1 MRIEPAALA
10 KSIGTPTTLEVN
22 QGFPEALQQVVDAA
36 KLLFEADGAGL
47 MLVGKDELLTWASA
61 SDAHAERAE
70 AVQAELG
77 AGPCMV
83 AWQQR
88 SPVAVRD
95 VEAEPRWAEV
105 APALVAAQ
113 LRAALSVPV
122 ELAGGLI
129 GTLEVY
135 AAGPRDWNDSE
146 VAALQAYAEV
156 VASLL
161 RAATAARV
169 QGELAEQLQ
178 WALDHRVLIEQ
189 AKGVLMERES
199 ISPAAAFERLR
210 TTARAVG
217 RTVGEVAGVV
227 LAGGSLPRHRDPNP
241 KGKGDPG

>member
-1 MRIEPAALA
+1 MRIEPVTLA
-10 KSIGTPTTLEVN
+10 KSIGTLTALDVN
-22 QGFPEALQQVVDAA
+22 EGFPKVLQQVVEAA
-36 KLLFEADGAGL
+36 KLLFAADGAGL
-47 MLVGKDELLTWASA
+47 MLVGEEELLTWASA

-77 AGPCMV
+77 AGPCVV

-95 VEAEPRWAEV
+95 MEAESRWSQV

-122 ELAGGLI
+122 ELAGGPI

-146 VAALQAYAEV
+146 VAALGAYAGV

-161 RAATAARV
+161 RAA
-169 QGELAEQLQ
+169 
-178 WALDHRVLIEQ
+178 
-189 AKGVLMERES
+189 
-199 ISPAAAFERLR
+199 AAA
-210 TTARAVG
+210 TVKGSWPSSCSG
-217 RTVGEVAGVV
+217 RWSIA
-227 LAGGSLPRHRDPNP
+227 S
-241 KGKGDPG
+241 